1 MHKECHVYRTF
12 TIMYY
17 SNSTFNKYS
26 TTDQFCEY
34 IHVMSQR
41 ALRLYCVECQSCSA
55 SPRLSTWNVALL
67 MLGAQCFL

>member
-1 MHKECHVYRTF
+1 
-12 TIMYY
+12 MYTEHLQ
-17 SNSTFNKYS
+17 SCIIVTQHLTNIQQLISS
-26 TTDQFCEY
+26 
-34 IHVMSQR
+34 VRSQR